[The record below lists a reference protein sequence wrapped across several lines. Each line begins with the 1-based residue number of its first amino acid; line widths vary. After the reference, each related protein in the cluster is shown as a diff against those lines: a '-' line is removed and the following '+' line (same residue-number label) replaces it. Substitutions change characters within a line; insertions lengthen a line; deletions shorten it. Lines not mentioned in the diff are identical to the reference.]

1 MLCFHAG
8 SHPAAQE
15 QLENHGKDNSVHSDV
30 SPTPAGC
37 TAKLI
42 LSFADKPLVV
52 PGQMYQSNP
61 NFLTFHL
68 STLKEIS
75 LVGE

>member
-1 MLCFHAG
+1 MLCFHAV

-37 TAKLI
+37 TAKQT

-52 PGQMYQSNP
+52 PEQMYQSNL
-61 NFLTFHL
+61 NFLTFYL
-68 STLKEIS
+68 SISKEIS
-75 LVGE
+75 LVDE